1 MGTMNVDLAIA
12 GEKVVI
18 VGLALQVCTFLL
30 FLVVATNFHF
40 RMLRQQ
46 RSRPLFVSDSAES
59 NTTGARWEKIM
70 WTLYS
75 VSTLILIRCIF
86 RLVEY
91 AIGNAGYLMAHESFL
106 YIFDMLLM
114 VIVLVLL
121 FVLRPANYIP
131 TKIEDL
137 RSESEAELGSK

>member
-1 MGTMNVDLAIA
+1 MGTMDVDLAIA
-12 GEKVVI
+12 GEKVII
-18 VGLALQVCTFLL
+18 VGLALQVCTFVL
-30 FLVVATNFHF
+30 FMVVAANFHF
-40 RMLRQQ
+40 RMMRQQ
-46 RSRPLFVSDSAES
+46 RSSSVFVSGSVES
-59 NTTGARWEKIM
+59 NAAGARWEKVM

-75 VSTLILIRCIF
+75 VSTVILIRCMF

-91 AIGNAGYLMAHESFL
+91 AMGNAGYLIAHEIFL

-121 FVLRPANYIP
+121 FVLRPANDLP
-131 TKIEDL
+131 TEIEKL